1 MPTPINSSQTDYLIQ
16 LQNDNNSLQR
26 RLNLVLQELDRVN
39 RDRSSLSQ
47 KFNIAAKDVLQ
58 MKRMLNEEDLD
69 DKINRDLQMDLNTL
83 RDKNKEAK
91 LRIADID

>member
-1 MPTPINSSQTDYLIQ
+1 
-16 LQNDNNSLQR
+16 
-26 RLNLVLQELDRVN
+26 VLQELDRVN

>member
-1 MPTPINSSQTDYLIQ
+1 M
-16 LQNDNNSLQR
+16 
-26 RLNLVLQELDRVN
+26 LQELDRVN
-39 RDRSSLSQ
+39 RDRSNLSQ

>member
-1 MPTPINSSQTDYLIQ
+1 M
-16 LQNDNNSLQR
+16 
-26 RLNLVLQELDRVN
+26 LQELDRVN